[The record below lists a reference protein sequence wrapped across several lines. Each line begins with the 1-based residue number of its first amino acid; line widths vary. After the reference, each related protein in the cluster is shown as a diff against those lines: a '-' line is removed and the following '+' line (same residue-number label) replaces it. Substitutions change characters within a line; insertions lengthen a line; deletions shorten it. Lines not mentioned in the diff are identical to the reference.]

1 MMFDLLIKG
10 GLIVDGSGNPG
21 FYGAVGLEGDKV
33 SVLRGDTSDIETKHT
48 IDAAGKVVCPGF
60 IDVHAHSA
68 LVMLADPKHEAKV
81 HQGVTTELIG
91 IDGNSYAPFR
101 SQEDLRNFIRL
112 NSGLEGDPDLPGT
125 WSSVAEYLAMFDNE
139 VAVNVA
145 YILGNSA
152 LRINAIGWDNRP
164 ASAAELDDMKGQL
177 REGMEEGAFGMST
190 GLDYP
195 PGNFADTAELIALST
210 EAARLGG
217 IYHTHVRYRLGDRY
231 LDPFREAVEISR
243 RSGVPLHITHLFR
256 SKSSAGGARPVL
268 DFVEQERESGLDVT
282 FDMFPYSS
290 GGTRI
295 IITLPDW
302 VHEGGPDK
310 MKETLRSGEARE
322 RLRQEVKPW
331 GDGS

>member
-1 MMFDLLIKG
+1 
-10 GLIVDGSGNPG
+10 
-21 FYGAVGLEGDKV
+21 
-33 SVLRGDTSDIETKHT
+33 
-48 IDAAGKVVCPGF
+48 
-60 IDVHAHSA
+60 
-68 LVMLADPKHEAKV
+68 
-81 HQGVTTELIG
+81 
-91 IDGNSYAPFR
+91 
-101 SQEDLRNFIRL
+101 
-112 NSGLEGDPDLPGT
+112 
-125 WSSVAEYLAMFDNE
+125 MFDNK

-152 LRINAIGWDNRP
+152 LRINAIGWDNRL
-164 ASAAELDDMKGQL
+164 ASAAELDDMKLQL
-177 REGMEEGAFGMST
+177 REGMEEGSFGMST

-195 PGNFADTAELIALST
+195 LGNFADTAELVALST

-268 DFVEQERESGLDVT
+268 DFVEQERENGLDVT
-282 FDMFPYSS
+282 FDMLPYSS

-302 VHEGGPDK
+302 VHEGGPDR
-310 MKETLRSGEARE
+310 MKEALRSGEARE

-331 GDGS
+331 GDGSWHDLRVTYFKQPHNLHLEGRPMDEVADMLEKHPVDALCDLLLDEDLRISYCNDVSITPLFRTLFLTLFTWSAATRS